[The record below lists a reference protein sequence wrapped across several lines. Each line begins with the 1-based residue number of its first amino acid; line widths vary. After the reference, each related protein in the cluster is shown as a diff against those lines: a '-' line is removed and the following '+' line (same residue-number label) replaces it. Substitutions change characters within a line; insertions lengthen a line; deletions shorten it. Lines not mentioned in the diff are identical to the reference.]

1 MVPAGEF
8 SANCFRPGWVARA
21 MGLPILRILVATN
34 ENDAI
39 DVFFRTG
46 VYAPRPVSETVAT
59 SSPSMDISRAAS
71 FERFLLKCSDATA
84 NALRELMTELETN
97 GRFELTKEEFNKIS
111 SFRTHGGHL

>member
-1 MVPAGEF
+1 MLRRFSMAIFKQRAFNTEPVVFVVPAGNF
-8 SANCFRPGWVARA
+8 GNAFAGWVARA

-84 NALRELMTELETN
+84 NALQ
-97 GRFELTKEEFNKIS
+97 S
-111 SFRTHGGHL
+111 